1 MIFEVGLSESQTCQ
15 NNLAPTTLACLTSEV
30 LGINYGKSEHRVEME
45 LLGEFTLLQQE
56 KVLSFYMF
64 L

>member
-1 MIFEVGLSESQTCQ
+1 MTYEVGLSESQTYS
-15 NNLAPTTLACLTSEV
+15 NNLVLTMLACLTSEV
-30 LGINYGKSEHRVEME
+30 LGINYGKSEHQVEME

-56 KVLSFYMF
+56 EVLWFYMF